1 MIHNHKK
8 IIFKEIY
15 IFNKRVYN
23 YALFID
29 EIIIKKNFSF
39 SFRKSTLN

>member
-1 MIHNHKK
+1 MIHNYKK

-15 IFNKRVYN
+15 IFNKRVYD

-29 EIIIKKNFSF
+29 EIIIKKNLFFYFQESA
-39 SFRKSTLN
+39 LN